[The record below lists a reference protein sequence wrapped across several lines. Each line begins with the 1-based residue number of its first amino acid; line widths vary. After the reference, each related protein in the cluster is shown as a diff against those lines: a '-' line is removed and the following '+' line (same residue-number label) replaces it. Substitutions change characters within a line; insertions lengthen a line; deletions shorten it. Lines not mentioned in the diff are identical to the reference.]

1 MKKGVLLVYLVCFC
15 QVSIIVAYLI
25 EVIFVANFQ
34 DDVFYIFLDL
44 RKLLFPLSLL
54 NNLLIFD
61 IGTLASDTCACW
73 HLPVDE
79 LHILVLSHLVHSV
92 VLHSTLYKL
101 PLETFRVHG
110 VLGQIEH

>member
-15 QVSIIVAYLI
+15 QVSIIVAYLV

-34 DDVFYIFLDL
+34 DNVFYIFLDL
-44 RKLLFPLSLL
+44 RKFLFPLSLL

-61 IGTLASDTCACW
+61 IRPLASNTCACR
-73 HLPVDE
+73 HLPVDK

-110 VLGQIEH
+110 VLG